1 MALDEPRDDDQIFDD
16 KGIKFL
22 IEKEL
27 FEQVK
32 PVNVDYIDT
41 VRGSG
46 FKVTSAL
53 SAESAC
59 GSCTRC

>member
-1 MALDEPRDDDQIFDD
+1 MALDEPKDDDQIFDD

-41 VRGSG
+41 ARGSG
-46 FKVTSAL
+46 FKVTSSL

-59 GSCTRC
+59 GTSCSC

>member
-1 MALDEPRDDDQIFDD
+1 MALDEPKDDDQIFDD

-46 FKVTSAL
+46 FKVTSSL

-59 GSCTRC
+59 GTSCSC